1 MFKNRKKFKITEA
14 FSNEDWVSFHKDFS
28 DTYKNTDWRY
38 DVFGSEAGLGNIIW
52 NRNLLNA
59 DLQGLP
65 HRAEISEDSFYRYD
79 KGGFGDN
86 SFMLFIEAKAR
97 RDGKYKNNDKLRLAS
112 ELIFDPLASTR
123 IQKTD
128 YVSSLMSDKLA
139 SNHVYDKNILIWD
152 GPNEFI
158 DLANNKLRSLKDT
171 PNISNQI
178 GASTIAFSIDGHL
191 LLIRQTKKNQHSV
204 GKLAPSGSGSLDW
217 ADIEDSKPYW
227 KIQKNG
233 FCDLLAIAKY
243 GAMREL
249 LEECGLRKKIK
260 QIDLDLPINYGVSNC
275 ILPLGFA
282 QNVKRAGKPE
292 FYFLA
297 VLPFTEL
304 QIKHALLDKSE
315 KPFTQNIEGAISE
328 RINLLNDE
336 NSLKSALH
344 KVCKT
349 YKDINSVKKLLGP
362 QGGHIK
368 GLSYPFLQGISLLE
382 AALQDQ
388 TVNTK
393 ILKWL
398 KEKTIFHAEK
408 YQFL

>member
-1 MFKNRKKFKITEA
+1 MDKCNDE
-14 FSNEDWVSFHKDFS
+14 NWVDFHKDFS
-28 DTYKNTDWRY
+28 TTYNNSDWRY
-38 DVFGSEAGLGNIIW
+38 DVFGSEAGLGKTLW
-52 NRNLLNA
+52 NRNLINA
-59 DLQGLP
+59 DLKNLP
-65 HRAEISEDSFYRYD
+65 HKAEVSEDDYYRYD
-79 KGGFGDN
+79 KKGFGDN

-97 RDGKYKNNDKLRLAS
+97 REGKYENNDKLRLAS

-128 YVSSLMSDKLA
+128 YISSLMSDKLA
-139 SNHVYDKNILIWD
+139 SNHVYDKNTLIWD
-152 GPNEFI
+152 GPSEFI

-217 ADIEDSKPYW
+217 EDIENSKPYW

-233 FCDLLAIAKY
+233 FCDLLAITKY
-243 GAMREL
+243 GAAREL

-260 QIDLDLPINYGVSNC
+260 QIDLALPISYVVSNC

-315 KPFTQNIEGAISE
+315 KPFTENIEGAISE

-336 NSLKSALH
+336 SSLKATLL
-344 KVCKT
+344 KVCET
-349 YKDINSVKKLLGP
+349 YKNINSVKKLLGP
-362 QGGHIK
+362 QGEHIK

-382 AALQDQ
+382 VTLQDQ
-388 TVNTK
+388 TVNSK
-393 ILKWL
+393 VLKWL
-398 KEKTIFHAEK
+398 KEQTILHAEK